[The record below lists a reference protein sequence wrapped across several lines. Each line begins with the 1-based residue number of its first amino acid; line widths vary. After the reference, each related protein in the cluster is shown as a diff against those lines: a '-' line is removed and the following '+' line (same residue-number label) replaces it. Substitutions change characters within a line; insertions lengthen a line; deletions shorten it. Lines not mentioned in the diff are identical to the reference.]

1 MSQINKR
8 QGCKFCTRTGLP
20 ILPVR
25 PAIMSQH
32 DILPLL
38 PDNIHVPVPAQGET
52 AYTLRLMRSGYLNI
66 WDEFGK
72 AWINYFV
79 TEGGFYYPLPEN
91 GDVPDDVA
99 SGKIKPC
106 IDQPAELAK
115 ASLVTLPMMP
125 QGMKNGLFW
134 FAWSE
139 VKWTPAVRKQFEQQT
154 HREQYMQP
162 FDMDTWLNSQQASQ
176 SLPLEQL
183 ENTVAEYHQ
192 HARKSQMRGWSTT
205 LSSRAVDGLITLSYQ
220 LASRLT
226 PTASGQQIETTA
238 NQELHPNGAM
248 IVLQDPTGILKDL
261 PTLIQY
267 ELDKHVYKRPDIERQ
282 VMLYGA
288 ITSLKAGIRTD
299 FERVYTATTQHND
312 RLVKGIHE
320 YIFSANEPVTETI
333 YTPGRDS
340 RMATEADANWAKYQL
355 YYDEDAVNDFGL
367 EFQQILAKYN
377 ERVVSP
383 RTKLYLDWFQS
394 PILLH
399 YFQQHFDAE
408 DLLSGIAYTAI
419 VSYCITNMSD
429 KKGSLDFFASA
440 LTHPLSD
447 TSNLLGR
454 ALVLNQ
460 NTLAQQIDAAT
471 EQQKIEILPL
481 PWAKIVQD
489 LAVNK
494 ITLPWAGLADT
505 FAQVIE
511 PQRLAS
517 ESVIIIYLSR
527 LATATMKTFDNVMG
541 SQKMYAFAVAM
552 GAFQNKE
559 IIRVSVKAKFSHF
572 AKDVSE
578 NLIRLSDHNGNLNES
593 EIRRLVHSELKRLKV
608 SGLPMERNHILN
620 YCVDIDI
627 KEMERVRQLPTGKQE
642 RALSKLLRLPSDT
655 ESANLA
661 RWRTSIT
668 TGAGKSTLV
677 VGAGGLS
684 IILQSLALLHS
695 ADLGDKKTLSDD
707 QLEAQSRFWSGVVAV
722 VSSSVSVFDQAA
734 QRFALLPRLQ
744 TLPTYKTLTMV
755 GVYLGAGAGI
765 VAVAFDIFHAIDE
778 YDKNNYGLVAAY
790 TLSALSGV
798 WLIAAILSST
808 VPIFGTVIAVLI
820 ALGTAIFIAYQGQDN
835 LQKWLERCL
844 WRRVPQHIPIEKWPE
859 VYPTMWMEMDEF
871 NRALGQ

>member
-1 MSQINKR
+1 MSQMNKR

-261 PTLIQY
+261 STLIEF
-267 ELDKHVYKRPDIERQ
+267 ELNKNVYKRPDIERQ
-282 VMLYGA
+282 VMLYA
-288 ITSLKAGIRTD
+288 SIDSLEKGMKRQFKLNYDSNTQLGEKYIQNDPRTLLFTLKEPAQRTWYSELRED
-299 FERVYTATTQHND
+299 QLENKTQEFWADYQKYYDTNKLEAFKTTFND
-312 RLVKGIHE
+312 ILKE
-320 YIFSANEPVTETI
+320 Y
-333 YTPGRDS
+333 DS
-340 RMATEADANWAKYQL
+340 R
-355 YYDEDAVNDFGL
+355 
-367 EFQQILAKYN
+367 I
-377 ERVVSP
+377 VSP
-383 RTKLYLDWFQS
+383 RTELYLNWFRS
-394 PILLH
+394 PIFTH
-399 YFQQHFDAE
+399 YFTTHFDSN
-408 DLLSGIAYTAI
+408 DLFSCLAYTSTI
-419 VSYCITNMSD
+419 NYCITNMLN
-429 KKGSLDFFASA
+429 KKGTLDFFNESLFKP
-440 LTHPLSD
+440 LTD
-447 TSNLLGR
+447 TSNILGR
-454 ALVLNQ
+454 ALAINH
-460 NTLAQQIDAAT
+460 
-471 EQQKIEILPL
+471 EQLIQKINTSTSQSIDYISL
-481 PWAKIVQD
+481 PWNGLVD
-489 LAVNK
+489 AVNE
-494 ITLPWAGLADT
+494 
-505 FAQVIE
+505 VIE
-511 PQRLAS
+511 KSNPAAQ
-517 ESVIIIYLSR
+517 SVIGLYLANISAAITGSINKTLTSKKVFDFIVALGIFQNRALIPVTQHAEDKYFIKAIVKVLMSINSSGVKPNKDSIENEVKKILSR
-527 LATATMKTFDNVMG
+527 RKKLGFSDDEKRILTYFIDTDPKNLEKINQLSA
-541 SQKMYAFAVAM
+541 
-552 GAFQNKE
+552 KE
-559 IIRVSVKAKFSHF
+559 KA
-572 AKDVSE
+572 
-578 NLIRLSDHNGNLNES
+578 
-593 EIRRLVHSELKRLKV
+593 
-608 SGLPMERNHILN
+608 
-620 YCVDIDI
+620 
-627 KEMERVRQLPTGKQE
+627 QE
-642 RALSKLLRLPSDT
+642 LSKLMLSST
-655 ESANLA
+655 EAKAHSLDK
-661 RWRTSIT
+661 WQTKITSGTGKNIT
-668 TGAGKSTLV
+668 LM
-677 VGAGGLS
+677 GGGILS
-684 IILQSLALLHS
+684 VILQSAAVLTA
-695 ADLGDKKTLSDD
+695 ADFGNKKTLSDE
-707 QLEAQSRFWSGVVAV
+707 QLEENSKFYGGV
-722 VSSSVSVFDQAA
+722 
-734 QRFALLPRLQ
+734 
-744 TLPTYKTLTMV
+744 
-755 GVYLGAGAGI
+755 AGI
-765 VAVAFDIFHAIDE
+765 ISGLFSVVETGVQGFLQQNSVLNTSVLKRLKGAEAFSNLAKKGLGLMAGVVAVAFDAYHTFDSWNKDHTGLMFAYGISTLADMWLIYVIFAATLGPVGLAI
-778 YDKNNYGLVAAY
+778 
-790 TLSALSGV
+790 TLFAV
-798 WLIAAILSST
+798 IAAI
-808 VPIFGTVIAVLI
+808 
-820 ALGTAIFIAYQGQDN
+820 GTAIYIAVEGQDN

-844 WRRVPQHIPIEKWPE
+844 WRYEPKERPKSTLPE
-859 VYPTMWMEMDEF
+859 IYPTMEMELNELK
-871 NRALGQ
+871 RALG